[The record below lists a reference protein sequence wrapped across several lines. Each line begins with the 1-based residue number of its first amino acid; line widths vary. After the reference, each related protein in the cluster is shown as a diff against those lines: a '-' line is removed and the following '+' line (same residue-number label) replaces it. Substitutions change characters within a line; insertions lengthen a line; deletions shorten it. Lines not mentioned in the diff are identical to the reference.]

1 MSSNAKQETPETYDD
16 LVKVLSALN
25 EKMAARDLYLKA
37 FERLVMAKVFSK
49 QITLYN
55 IASQRKIGLRSE
67 REGAMLNLQVKI
79 MRRNLFLLRVR
90 AFEIQ
95 ERIERLRDQTL
106 RSPAENPPPEK
117 DLSDASG
124 VSEGEI
130 DNPEAQPALQ
140 TA

>member
-55 IASQRKIGLRSE
+55 VASQRKIGLRSE

-124 VSEGEI
+124 VPEGEI